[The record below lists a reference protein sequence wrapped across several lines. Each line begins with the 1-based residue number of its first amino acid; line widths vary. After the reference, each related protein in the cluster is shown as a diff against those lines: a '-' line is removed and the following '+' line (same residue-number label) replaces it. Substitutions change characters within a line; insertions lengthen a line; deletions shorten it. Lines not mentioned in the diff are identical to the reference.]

1 MARKDL
7 QLQRCDLVA
16 LRQECLIISITD
28 FLHLQNDVL
37 RLEDDGDELVEA
49 VLAQLASAHVQLLQS
64 LRAPVNT
71 RQLLYSIPARH
82 IHCFILSEKVLFI
95 YITLFGVSY
104 MCLIQPIVV
113 ILTSIYQLHPPPH
126 DQTR

>member
-16 LRQECLIISITD
+16 LRQECLIISAAD

-71 RQLLYSIPARH
+71 RQLLYSIPANKTK
-82 IHCFILSEKVLFI
+82 SD
-95 YITLFGVSY
+95 
-104 MCLIQPIVV
+104 
-113 ILTSIYQLHPPPH
+113 TS
-126 DQTR
+126 TV